1 MIKLFLKI
9 IVAVDLRKEKTIL
22 MTTFALK
29 VTVAETLQS
38 LARSL
43 IYISTQKETSLFSAS
58 LLCVIL

>member
-9 IVAVDLRKEKTIL
+9 IVAVDLRKEKIIL

-43 IYISTQKETSLFSAS
+43 IYISTQKETS
-58 LLCVIL
+58 